1 MGKKLRFVG
10 EIGSVRIG
18 DAPLSEGQEL
28 DEDVIGPDV
37 FGYLSARAD
46 VELVDDT
53 DVERIER

>member
-1 MGKKLRFVG
+1 MGRKLRFVG
-10 EIGSVRIG
+10 ETGSVRVG

-28 DEDVIGPDV
+28 DEDVVGPDV

-46 VELVDDT
+46 VELVEDP